1 VSTPF
6 TRRSLMSSLGAAAT
20 GAVPPLLPRRAEA
33 QPRRAPTDRPFR
45 VVMVL
50 WRGWTDTDQGFKDYF
65 ERRRI
70 PVELIVR
77 DVDRREE
84 AFPPLIAEIRAMR
97 ADLVYC
103 WGTSVALGILGRH
116 DDPDRARYLT
126 DVPAIFCNV
135 SRPVD
140 SRIVPDLRPTE
151 RNFTGS
157 TFLVPLDAQ
166 LATITSYRRFTR
178 LACMYN
184 PLEENALQTA
194 RELES
199 EAPGHGFEVTSEALP
214 IGEDREPLKNGML
227 ELVAR
232 FKQQGAEMLYVPPD
246 SFLSRRRRELT
257 SAALTHRLPT
267 FTAAEGT
274 LKDSYALMGLVNY
287 YYVIGQL
294 TGWQAE
300 QIMLDGRPPGTMP
313 IEQLSRYSLVINMQ
327 TALALDL
334 PPPML
339 MLRVAEIV

>member
-1 VSTPF
+1 MSAPLA
-6 TRRSLMSSLGAAAT
+6 RRALLGGLGALGSFGGVAW
-20 GAVPPLLPRRAEA
+20 PPRSALA
-33 QPRRAPTDRPFR
+33 QPRRSVRSRPYR
-45 VVMVL
+45 IVMVI

-77 DVDRREE
+77 DVDRQEA
-84 AFPPLIAEIRAMR
+84 AFPPLIAEIRALR
-97 ADLVYC
+97 PDLVYC
-103 WGTSVALGILGRH
+103 WGTSVALGVLGRY
-116 DDPDRARYLT
+116 DAPDRSRYLNEAPT
-126 DVPAIFCNV
+126 IFCNV

-140 SRIVPDLRPTE
+140 SRIVEDLAPTG
-151 RNFTGS
+151 RNVTGS
-157 TFLVPLDAQ
+157 TFIVPLAAQ
-166 LATITSYRRFTR
+166 LATIKSYRRFTR

-184 PLEENALQTA
+184 PLEDNALLTA

-199 EAPGHGFEVTSEALP
+199 EAAGHGMELMNEALP
-214 IGEDREPLKNGML
+214 IGDDREPLKSGML

-232 FKQQGAEMLYVPPD
+232 FKSRGAEVLYVPPD

-257 SAALTHRLPT
+257 LAALSHHLPT

-294 TGWQAE
+294 TAWQAE
-300 QIMLDGRPPGTMP
+300 QIMLDGRDAGTMP
-313 IEQLSRYSLVINMQ
+313 IEQLSRYSLVINMR

-339 MLRVAEIV
+339 MMRVAEIA